1 MKISFNG
8 SSGPTL
14 GVELELQIIDPAT
27 KNLMSGA
34 PRILARSETDTH
46 IKPELI
52 ESTIELN
59 TDVCQDVAAVRREL
73 EERVGRLVALCDELG
88 YEVASAG
95 THPFA
100 EWSEQRV
107 TSKERYTLL
116 VERCQW
122 PARRLMIFSLHVH
135 VGVEGGE
142 KAIAVVNALTTYLP
156 HLLALSSSSPFFNS
170 LDPGLASCRVKVFE
184 SLPTAGLPYRLVNW
198 AEFQHLMTTLI
209 NAKAIE
215 SIREVW
221 WDVRPHP
228 DFGTVEVRICDG
240 LPTLDDVVAMT
251 AMIQSLVVWL
261 GDQYDDGVY
270 LPLQRHWVV
279 QENKWRASRWSLD
292 AEIIVDEDGRLER
305 LTDSIG
311 ALLERLAPVATR
323 LGCKAE
329 LEGIGAIMRKG
340 PGYRHQRQ
348 LYEETG
354 QFVPIVDAL
363 VQELRGSVPP
373 PGGVFG

>member
-14 GVELELQIIDPAT
+14 GVELKLQIIDPAT
-27 KNLMSGA
+27 KNLVSGA

-59 TDVCQDVAAVRREL
+59 TDVYQDVAAVRREL
-73 EERVGRLVALCDELG
+73 EERVGRLVTLCDELG

-122 PARRLMIFSLHVH
+122 PARRLMIFGLHVH

-156 HLLALSSSSPFFNS
+156 HLLALSASSPFFNS
-170 LDPGLASCRVKVFE
+170 LNTGLASCRVKVFE

-240 LPTLDDVVAMT
+240 LPTLDDVIAMT

-279 QENKWRASRWSLD
+279 QENKWCASRWSLD

-311 ALLERLAPVATR
+311 ALLERLAPVAKR
-323 LGCKAE
+323 LGSKEE
-329 LEGIGAIMRKG
+329 LAGIGAIMRKG

-363 VQELRGSVPP
+363 VQELRGSIPP
-373 PGGVFG
+373 A

>member
-27 KNLMSGA
+27 KNLVSGA

-107 TSKERYTLL
+107 TSTERYTLL

-122 PARRLMIFSLHVH
+122 PARRLMIFGLHVH
-135 VGVEGGE
+135 VGVEGGD

-156 HLLALSSSSPFFNS
+156 HLLALSASSPFFNS
-170 LDPGLASCRVKVFE
+170 LDTGLASCRVKVFE

-261 GDQYDDGVY
+261 GDQYDEGVY

-329 LEGIGAIMRKG
+329 LAGIGAIMRKG

-363 VQELRGSVPP
+363 VQELRGSMPP
-373 PGGVFG
+373 PGGVFS